1 MYKRPCKWAAL
12 FIGACWGKLEGVCLL
27 GLLREKENAY
37 LGSFSLIKRTLTLC
51 LSYLNPYCLGRIA
64 AFFSVGI

>member
-1 MYKRPCKWAAL
+1 MILAPKTIPSGRPPP
-12 FIGACWGKLEGVCLL
+12 VCYPQPVIRYILSFVP
-27 GLLREKENAY
+27 Y
-37 LGSFSLIKRTLTLC
+37 LDVSTLTLC